1 VNRHSR
7 RVRCTPESIVA
18 GIFGRALLQ
27 VTAGLVAGS
36 ALVAF
41 VGGLGSTREVLVLL
55 AADGIM
61 LVAGLA
67 ACVVPLRRALGINP
81 TEALRAE
88 V

>member
-1 VNRHSR
+1 M
-7 RVRCTPESIVA
+7 
-18 GIFGRALLQ
+18 
-27 VTAGLVAGS
+27 VAGS
-36 ALVAF
+36 ALIVL

-61 LVAGLA
+61 LVAGLT
-67 ACVVPLRRALGINP
+67 ACAVPLRRALGINP